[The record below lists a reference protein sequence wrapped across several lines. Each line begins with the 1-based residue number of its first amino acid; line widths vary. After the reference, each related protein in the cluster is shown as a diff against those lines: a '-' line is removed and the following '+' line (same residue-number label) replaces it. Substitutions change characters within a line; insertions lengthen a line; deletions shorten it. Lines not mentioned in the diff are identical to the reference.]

1 MSHFA
6 TTLATDATHP
16 TWVVTQAR
24 PAAGLLQRACAC
36 GRHTGAGG
44 ECEACRKQREQGLQR
59 TAITTSLASGAPPIV
74 HEALRSPG
82 QPLDAATRATL
93 EPRLG
98 HDFSHV
104 RVHTDAQAAASA
116 RSVNALAYTV
126 GRDVVFGAG
135 QYAPSTPHGQRLLAH
150 ELTHVIQQGT
160 ASPATASLAVG
171 PTDDAFEREA
181 DTIARHIG
189 RDATVAT
196 GQAARSVQ
204 REPDP
209 QAPTAEQMREA
220 QLRSLAARP
229 SLALRQWSR
238 LSQADRDQ
246 VLWTMISTYGA
257 PFAAEFQKYAKGDK
271 KPKLGPPGALKGFNY
286 TPKYMYDHGYR
297 HAYGELWVH
306 PSGEEVML
314 LAPGKP
320 GSEKP
325 PDDESVDMS
334 KQCPE
339 TCFDNSD
346 DEEGCRECCAE
357 TFPDV
362 TSKCRRYCE
371 ARCDNKL

>member
-1 MSHFA
+1 MP
-6 TTLATDATHP
+6 L
-16 TWVVTQAR
+16 VR
-24 PAAGLLQRACAC
+24 PAPGLLQRTCAC
-36 GRHTGAGG
+36 GQHTGAGG
-44 ECEACRKQREQGLQR
+44 ECEACRKKREQGLQR
-59 TAITTSLASGAPPIV
+59 AAITAGPTSDAPPIV
-74 HEALRSPG
+74 HAALRSPG
-82 QPLDAATRATL
+82 RPLDAAARAAL

-98 HDFSHV
+98 ADFSHV

-135 QYAPSTPHGQRLLAH
+135 QYAPSTRAGQRLLAH

-160 ASPATASLAVG
+160 ASPGTAPLAVG

-181 DTIARHIG
+181 DSVAHHVTRAETSAPGQTTG
-189 RDATVAT
+189 RRA
-196 GQAARSVQ
+196 GQAVSSVQ

-220 QLRSLAARP
+220 QLRSLATRP
-229 SLALRQWSR
+229 SLALRQWGR

-271 KPKLGPPGALKGFNY
+271 KPNLGPPGALKGFNY

-325 PDDESVDMS
+325 PADEPVDMA
-334 KQCPE
+334 KKCQE
-339 TCFDNSD
+339 TCFDTSD
-346 DEEGCRECCAE
+346 DEDGCRECCAE

-362 TSKCRRYCE
+362 SSECRRYCE

>member
-1 MSHFA
+1 MSCHLSPTPA
-6 TTLATDATHP
+6 DTLRP
-16 TWVVTQAR
+16 TRLVAQAR
-24 PAAGLLQRACAC
+24 PPQGLLQRACAC

-59 TAITTSLASGAPPIV
+59 ASITATTTSVVPPVVHDVLRAPG
-74 HEALRSPG
+74 RS
-82 QPLDAATRATL
+82 LDAATRGAL
-93 EPRLG
+93 GARLG
-98 HDFSHV
+98 ADFSHV

-116 RSVNALAYTV
+116 RAVNALAYTV

-135 QYAPSTPHGQRLLAH
+135 QYAPTTPQGQRLLAH

-160 ASPATASLAVG
+160 ASPDTTSLAVG

-181 DTIARHIG
+181 AS
-189 RDATVAT
+189 VAE
-196 GQAARSVQ
+196 GVGGVQAATDHRGGVLQ

-209 QAPTAEQMREA
+209 QAPSPEQAREA
-220 QLRSLAARP
+220 QLRALATRP

-257 PFAAEFQKYAKGDK
+257 PFTTEFQKYARGDK
-271 KPKLGPPGALKGFNY
+271 KPNIGPPGALKGFNY
-286 TPKYMYDHGYR
+286 TPRYLFDRGYR

-320 GSEKP
+320 GAEKP
-325 PDDESVDMS
+325 PDDEPVDMA
-334 KQCPE
+334 KKCPE

-346 DEEGCRECCAE
+346 DEDGCRECCAE
-357 TFPDV
+357 TFSDV
-362 TSKCRRYCE
+362 TSECRRYCE

>member
-1 MSHFA
+1 
-6 TTLATDATHP
+6 
-16 TWVVTQAR
+16 
-24 PAAGLLQRACAC
+24 LQRTCAC
-36 GRHTGAGG
+36 GQHTGAGG
-44 ECEACRKQREQGLQR
+44 ECEACRKKREQGLQR
-59 TAITTSLASGAPPIV
+59 AAITAGPTSDAPPIV
-74 HEALRSPG
+74 HAALRSPG
-82 QPLDAATRATL
+82 RPLDAAARAAL

-98 HDFSHV
+98 ADFSHV

-135 QYAPSTPHGQRLLAH
+135 QYAPSTRAGQRLLAH

-160 ASPATASLAVG
+160 ASPGTAPLAVG

-181 DTIARHIG
+181 DSVAHHVTRAETSAPGQTTG
-189 RDATVAT
+189 RRA
-196 GQAARSVQ
+196 GQAVSSVQ

-220 QLRSLAARP
+220 QLRSLATRP
-229 SLALRQWSR
+229 SLALRQWGR

-246 VLWTMISTYGA
+246 VLWTMIRTYGA

-271 KPKLGPPGALKGFNY
+271 KDEPRVSIRARVCADCIEAAGADRVL
-286 TPKYMYDHGYR
+286 TMD
-297 HAYGELWVH
+297 GELWVH

-325 PDDESVDMS
+325 PADEPVDMA
-334 KQCPE
+334 KKCQE
-339 TCFDNSD
+339 TCFDTSD
-346 DEEGCRECCAE
+346 DEDGCRECCAE

-362 TSKCRRYCE
+362 SSECRRYCE